1 MGDPELEWL
10 AMNGFEVL
18 VEAEIA
24 RAAAHKPMVFG
35 NLEFQIADEPGAK
48 RALPK
53 GTTRK

>member
-1 MGDPELEWL
+1 
-10 AMNGFEVL
+10 MNGFEVL